1 MDEIAK
7 MEKNRLKW
15 QRVATDMIDRLSDG
29 VEGQERKDAKKSL
42 QYANDMVRFLSDRIY
57 DWKQQ

>member
-29 VEGQERKDAKKSL
+29 VEGQERKEAKKSL

>member
-29 VEGQERKDAKKSL
+29 VEGQERKEAKKSL
-42 QYANDMVRFLSDRIY
+42 QYANYMVRFLSDRIY

>member
-29 VEGQERKDAKKSL
+29 VQGQERKDAKKSL
-42 QYANDMVRFLSDRIY
+42 QYANDMVRFLSDKIY
-57 DWKQQ
+57 VWKQQ